1 MSKLLYCGRVLSQ
14 RILARLLLLWFNPII
29 EDDTLLRSLLGT
41 FFPAFAASDR
51 YNPFT
56 NTSAPPVVVRAHAE
70 CFYEVFVPVLS
81 TVLEAPETSPLA
93 AVDANNMADFL
104 LSITTP
110 KTSSVCWGDH
120 IRVDMVCLFR
130 RMDITH

>member
-1 MSKLLYCGRVLSQ
+1 
-14 RILARLLLLWFNPII
+14 
-29 EDDTLLRSLLGT
+29 
-41 FFPAFAASDR
+41 
-51 YNPFT
+51 
-56 NTSAPPVVVRAHAE
+56 
-70 CFYEVFVPVLS
+70 
-81 TVLEAPETSPLA
+81 
-93 AVDANNMADFL
+93 VDANNMADFL